1 MNKIRILRILNR
13 FNLGGPTYNAC
24 YLTKYLE
31 GDFETLLVG
40 GENGRYEASSLEI
53 PHSLG
58 IEPLILPE
66 LKREIHPYW
75 DFLAYK
81 KIKDLIKTFK
91 PHIIHT
97 YASKAGAIGR
107 WAGYNTCVPIII
119 HTFHGHVFDAY
130 FNNLKSNF
138 YVLLEK
144 ELAKKTD
151 ILIALSQ
158 NQKIDLT
165 ENYKIATDEK
175 VKVIPLGLDLK
186 KYTFDKETKRKKV
199 RQEFN
204 ILDDIFVFSLV
215 GRIAPIKNHKL
226 AIDAAKIAIKESNKP
241 IKFLFVGDGEL
252 RDELIQYTKINELN
266 TSYKEAHGNEDI
278 IFTSWRNDIDAIMAA
293 SDAILLTSNNE
304 GTPVSLIEAQA
315 SEKPII
321 ATRVGGVAD
330 IVKDNAILVEKN
342 NVRALAEAMIKIID
356 GHFIN
361 IESLVKNKDFI
372 LNNYSIEIL
381 VDNIKNL
388 YLELFNS
395 KFGKIKIYNL

>member
-1 MNKIRILRILNR
+1 
-13 FNLGGPTYNAC
+13 
-24 YLTKYLE
+24 
-31 GDFETLLVG
+31 
-40 GENGRYEASSLEI
+40 
-53 PHSLG
+53 
-58 IEPLILPE
+58 
-66 LKREIHPYW
+66 
-75 DFLAYK
+75 
-81 KIKDLIKTFK
+81 
-91 PHIIHT
+91 
-97 YASKAGAIGR
+97 
-107 WAGYNTCVPIII
+107 
-119 HTFHGHVFDAY
+119 
-130 FNNLKSNF
+130 
-138 YVLLEK
+138 
-144 ELAKKTD
+144 
-151 ILIALSQ
+151 
-158 NQKIDLT
+158 
-165 ENYKIATDEK
+165 
-175 VKVIPLGLDLK
+175 LDLK

>member
-1 MNKIRILRILNR
+1 M
-13 FNLGGPTYNAC
+13 
-24 YLTKYLE
+24 
-31 GDFETLLVG
+31 
-40 GENGRYEASSLEI
+40 
-53 PHSLG
+53 
-58 IEPLILPE
+58 
-66 LKREIHPYW
+66 
-75 DFLAYK
+75 
-81 KIKDLIKTFK
+81 
-91 PHIIHT
+91 
-97 YASKAGAIGR
+97 
-107 WAGYNTCVPIII
+107 
-119 HTFHGHVFDAY
+119 
-130 FNNLKSNF
+130 
-138 YVLLEK
+138 
-144 ELAKKTD
+144 
-151 ILIALSQ
+151 
-158 NQKIDLT
+158 
-165 ENYKIATDEK
+165 
-175 VKVIPLGLDLK
+175 
-186 KYTFDKETKRKKV
+186 
-199 RQEFN
+199 
-204 ILDDIFVFSLV
+204 DDIFVFSLV

>member
-1 MNKIRILRILNR
+1 MGFFSIQ
-13 FNLGGPTYNAC
+13 
-24 YLTKYLE
+24 
-31 GDFETLLVG
+31 
-40 GENGRYEASSLEI
+40 
-53 PHSLG
+53 
-58 IEPLILPE
+58 
-66 LKREIHPYW
+66 
-75 DFLAYK
+75 

-97 YASKAGAIGR
+97 HASKAGAIGR

-241 IKFLFVGDGEL
+241 IKF
-252 RDELIQYTKINELN
+252 
-266 TSYKEAHGNEDI
+266 
-278 IFTSWRNDIDAIMAA
+278 
-293 SDAILLTSNNE
+293 
-304 GTPVSLIEAQA
+304 
-315 SEKPII
+315 
-321 ATRVGGVAD
+321 
-330 IVKDNAILVEKN
+330 
-342 NVRALAEAMIKIID
+342 
-356 GHFIN
+356 
-361 IESLVKNKDFI
+361 
-372 LNNYSIEIL
+372 
-381 VDNIKNL
+381 
-388 YLELFNS
+388 YL
-395 KFGKIKIYNL
+395 